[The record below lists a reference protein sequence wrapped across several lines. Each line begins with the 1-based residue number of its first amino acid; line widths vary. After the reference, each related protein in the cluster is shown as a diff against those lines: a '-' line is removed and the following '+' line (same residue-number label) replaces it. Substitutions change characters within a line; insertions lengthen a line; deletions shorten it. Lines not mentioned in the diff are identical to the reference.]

1 MTTTTTTK
9 KPTKKQM
16 YSAIIAKYPLT
27 EDEKAFL
34 NHEIELLEK
43 KNSADK
49 KPTAIQ
55 VANNGLKEAILNHME
70 KGKTYTVSAL
80 IKEVSELNA
89 LSNQKVTALMR
100 GLIDEGKVEKFTE
113 KKATLF
119 RVVSND

>member
-1 MTTTTTTK
+1 MTTTTTK

-16 YSAIIAKYPLT
+16 FSAIIAKYPLT
-27 EDEKAFL
+27 EDEKSFL

-70 KGKTYTVSAL
+70 KDKSYTVSAL
-80 IKEVSELNA
+80 IKSVPDLNE

-113 KKATLF
+113 KKSTLF

>member
-1 MTTTTTTK
+1 MTTTTAVK

-16 YSAIIAKYPLT
+16 YAAILAKYPLT
-27 EDEKAFL
+27 EDEKSFL

-70 KGKTYTVSAL
+70 KDKSYTVSAL
-80 IKEVSELNA
+80 IKSVPDLNE

-113 KKATLF
+113 KKSTLF